1 MKHLVYIILFCI
13 ICVACTNN
21 TQHYDSKNG
30 HRISLRN
37 PNIVIIDSC
46 EYISWGHG
54 LAHKGDCKYCRKYF
68 DSLINAK
75 N

>member
-1 MKHLVYIILFCI
+1 MKHLFV
-13 ICVACTNN
+13 
-21 TQHYDSKNG
+21 
-30 HRISLRN
+30 N
-37 PNIVIIDSC
+37 PSIVIIDSC

-54 LAHKGDCKYCRKYF
+54 LAHKGDCKYCRKYI